1 MIKHHDLLVL
11 LLILCE
17 QTGSKSYVDECVVYH
32 KV

>member
-11 LLILCE
+11 VLILCE
-17 QTGSKSYVDECVVYH
+17 LTGSKYYGDECVVYH